1 MSVNLLERT
10 DFTDLPE
17 PVRGKVRNIYD
28 LGDKLVLVTTDRI
41 SAYDS
46 ILPNGIPGK
55 GIVLNRI
62 SEFWF
67 NKTGDLIKNHLITTD
82 VDDFPHKFHKYANEL
97 EGRSML
103 VKKTRP
109 LEIECIVRGYLSG
122 SGWNEYKD
130 AGTVC
135 GIKLP
140 EGLLESS
147 KLETPV
153 FTPSTKAVEGDHDE
167 NISFETACGIIGNEL
182 ADTVREISINIYS
195 MARDYAID
203 KGIII
208 ADTKFEFGI
217 EEESG
222 EIILIDEVL
231 TPDSS
236 RFWPVDDYEAG
247 RGQKSFDKQFVRDYL
262 NSINWDRTPPAPE
275 LPADIV
281 LKTKEKYESMIGY
294 LLND

>member
-10 DFTDLPE
+10 DFIDLPE
-17 PVRGKVRNIYD
+17 PVRGKVRDIFD

-130 AGTVC
+130 AETVC

-182 ADTVREISINIYS
+182 AETVREISINIYS

-217 EEESG
+217 EEAQASAAHPG
-222 EIILIDEVL
+222 QGHQALGLRPLRSRRPGPLRVGLGTPQARRGNARSAVL
-231 TPDSS
+231 PGGSAAVWGQGPA
-236 RFWPVDDYEAG
+236 R
-247 RGQKSFDKQFVRDYL
+247 RGK
-262 NSINWDRTPPAPE
+262 PAPGGGTAAE
-275 LPADIV
+275 
-281 LKTKEKYESMIGY
+281 G
-294 LLND
+294 